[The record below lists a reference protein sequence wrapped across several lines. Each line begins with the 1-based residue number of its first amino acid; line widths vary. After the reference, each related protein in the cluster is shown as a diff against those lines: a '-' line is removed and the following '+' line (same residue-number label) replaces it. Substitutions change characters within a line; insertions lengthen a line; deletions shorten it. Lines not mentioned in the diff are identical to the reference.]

1 MVVQSVDCLTLDSSS
16 GLRIVGSSPRSGST
30 QSMEPAW
37 DSLSL
42 SLCPSPLFACALFL
56 RIQKIKKNRFMVINM
71 YFLKI
76 KGNHCNQ

>member
-16 GLRIVGSSPRSGST
+16 GHDLRIVGSSPRSGST

-42 SLCPSPLFACALFL
+42 SLCPSPLLACSLS
-56 RIQKIKKNRFMVINM
+56 KIK
-71 YFLKI
+71 I
-76 KGNHCNQ
+76 K